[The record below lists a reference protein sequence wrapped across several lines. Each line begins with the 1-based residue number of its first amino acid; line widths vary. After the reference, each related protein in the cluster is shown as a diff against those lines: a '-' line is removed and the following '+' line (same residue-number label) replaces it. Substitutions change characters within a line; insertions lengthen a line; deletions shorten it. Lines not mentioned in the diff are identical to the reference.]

1 MAITFDSASK
11 TFYLNGKGVTYA
23 FYINEWDY
31 AEHLYFGKTIACDDL
46 RYIREMGGLSALA
59 VIPGEIRPKEIW
71 RRIDSYHVFPSEL
84 TFFGSGDYRESAVHV
99 EDSNGVRVSQLLYH
113 SHEILA
119 QKPAI
124 NGMPS
129 MRGGETLVVHLHDQY
144 NDFWADLYYTVYDDA
159 GVIARRVVYRNGG
172 KDTLKLRRAYS
183 FTMSLPDQEYDCI
196 TLYGAWAKERKI
208 ERIPLHHGVVSIDSK
223 RGTSSAT
230 LNPFMALA
238 KKDATE
244 EFGDVYGISLV
255 YSSSF
260 VLKAEGVN
268 DGRTLLTGGINDFDF
283 SWKLEAGECLETP
296 EVVIA
301 YSHEGIG
308 GMSRCFHDAYRNH
321 LINPRF
327 NDRPTPVVI
336 NNWEG
341 TVFHFNTEKLKA
353 IADGVRDTGIDTFV
367 LDDGWFGV
375 RNDEYSG
382 LGDWFV
388 NTDKLPGGL
397 KPVIDHVHSLGMKFG
412 LWFEPEMINEDSDLY
427 RAHPDWAIGVPDRPQ
442 CRTRLQMMLDLT
454 RKEVC
459 DYVVEAVNKV
469 LRENEIDYVKWDYNR
484 NVTESWSLG
493 RDVDRQAEFAHRYA
507 LGVYDVFERI
517 VNGNPNV
524 LFEGCASGGARFDP
538 GVLYYFPQ
546 IWTSDDTDA
555 EERTQIQYGTSMV
568 YPLCCMTC
576 HVTVAPN
583 HQTGRITDM
592 KTRTD
597 IAHLGPTGYE
607 LDSSSFT
614 DEDRDGIRQAVAEF
628 RAMEDL
634 MRTGDLYR
642 TENPFDSNYFGFA
655 VISKDKSAGFL
666 TAYRRL
672 KKANDEVKFLKVRGL
687 DEKKN
692 YYVPELDQTLS
703 GATLMGV
710 GLPASFK
717 GCDFRTVKYHFT
729 EAK

>member
-1 MAITFDSASK
+1 MAITYDSSSK
-11 TFYLNGKGVTYA
+11 TFYLDGKGVTYA
-23 FYINEWDY
+23 FFINDWDY
-31 AEHLYFGKTIACDDL
+31 AEHLYYGKTIGHDDL
-46 RYIREMGGLSALA
+46 RYIREMGGLSTAA
-59 VIPGEIRPKEIW
+59 VVPGEIRPRDIW
-71 RRIDSYHVFPSEL
+71 RRMDSYHVFPSEL

-99 EDSNGVRVSQLLYH
+99 EDSMGVRVSQLLYD
-113 SHEILA
+113 SHEILPE
-119 QKPAI
+119 KPEI
-124 NGMPS
+124 SGMPS
-129 MRGGETLVVHLHDQY
+129 MRGGETLVVHLHDKY

-183 FTMSLPDQEYDCI
+183 FAMSLPDQEYDCI

-208 ERIPLHHGVVSIDSK
+208 ERIPLHHGVVSVDSK
-223 RGTSSAT
+223 RTTSSAT

-238 KKDATE
+238 KKGATE
-244 EFGDVYGISLV
+244 EYGEVYGINLV
-255 YSSSF
+255 YSSSY

-283 SWKLEAGECLETP
+283 TWKLEAGECLETP

-327 NDRPTPVVI
+327 NHQPKPLVI

-341 TVFHFNTEKLKA
+341 TYFRFNTEKLKA
-353 IADGVRDTGIDTFV
+353 IADGVAGTGIDTFV
-367 LDDGWFGV
+367 LDDGWFGQ
-375 RNDEYSG
+375 RNDEYAG
-382 LGDWFV
+382 LGDWVV
-388 NTDKLPGGL
+388 NTEKLPGGL
-397 KPVIDHVHSLGMKFG
+397 KPIIDHVHSLGMKFG
-412 LWFEPEMINEDSDLY
+412 LWFEPEMVNEDSDLY
-427 RAHPDWAIGVPDRPQ
+427 RAHPDWAVHAADRPQ
-442 CRTRLQMMLDLT
+442 CRARLQLMLDLT
-454 RKEVC
+454 RKEVR
-459 DYVVEAVNKV
+459 DHIVEAVNKV

-484 NVTESWSLG
+484 NITESWSLG
-493 RDVDRQAEFAHRYA
+493 RDADRQAEFAHRYV
-507 LGVYDVFERI
+507 LGVYDLFERI
-517 VNGNPNV
+517 VNANPNV
-524 LFEGCASGGARFDP
+524 FFEGCAGGGARFDP

-555 EERTQIQYGTSMV
+555 EERTQIQYGTSLV

-576 HVTVAPN
+576 HVSTVPN
-583 HQTGRITDM
+583 HQTGRTTAL

-614 DEDRDGIRQAVAEF
+614 DEDRAGIRESVQEF

-642 TENPFDSNYFGFA
+642 MENPMEGNYFSF
-655 VISKDKSAGFL
+655 VVVSKDKSEGFM

-672 KKANDEVKFLKVRGL
+672 RPANAEVKFLKVRGL
-687 DEKKN
+687 DPEKR
-692 YYVPELDQTLS
+692 YYIPELDQTLQ
-703 GATLMGV
+703 GATIMGV
-710 GLPASFK
+710 GLPATFS
-717 GCDFRTVKYHFT
+717 GDFATVKYHFK
-729 EAK
+729 EK